1 MIGGVT
7 GAAVVATATA
17 STGRVLGANDRIRF
31 GLIGSGSRGKEIFR
45 AALRCHDVEAVAVA
59 DVYTRRLDEAKA
71 IVPGIATFKDYRALL
86 DDKTIDA
93 VLIAT
98 PQHLHALHFVAAIQ
112 AGKDVYQEKT
122 MAFNPGHA
130 RRMRNALAGSGRV
143 VQIGMQMN
151 SGAGIQKVRELV
163 KSGGLGTVTLLET
176 HHFRNEPYGG
186 WLREIPPDCNPD
198 HVDWPAFEGEAKHVP
213 FDADRYINWR
223 FFWDYSGGN
232 VFENMVHTLG
242 FWFGALGLSIPHSV
256 TMTGANYLAPRMQ
269 VPDTFQV
276 SMSHAEKLFFTFTSM
291 FGNDYYGEGHDH
303 LFGTK
308 ATLVHTAV
316 GSGPRYPARGEE
328 RGRRRPGRRG
338 LQGVHRSA
346 HAELFRLRAQSQRA
360 GLPLRARLPHRDRLP
375 DGDRLLSPRD
385 HRAVGL
391 RHGRNSLRLQFIR
404 MRIGESAMSVP
415 LFAALAMPLVGAD
428 ARRWEDEI
436 VYAVIIEKFFDG
448 RPRE

>member
-1 MIGGVT
+1 MSHRRAFLGSMIGGVT
-7 GAAVVATATA
+7 GAAVLAPGTAA
-17 STGRVLGANDRIRF
+17 SGRVLGANERIRF

-45 AALRCHDVEAVAVA
+45 AALRCHDAEAVAVA

-86 DDKTIDA
+86 DDKSIDA

-122 MAFNPGHA
+122 MAFNPEHA

-186 WLREIPPDCNPD
+186 WLREIPPDCDPS
-198 HVDWPAFEGEAKHVP
+198 HVDWPAFQGEAKHVP

-242 FWFGALGLSIPHSV
+242 FWFGALGVSIPHSV
-256 TMTGANYLAPRMQ
+256 TMAGANYLAPRMQ

-291 FGNDYYGEGHDH
+291 FGNDYYGEGHDY

-308 ATLVHTAV
+308 ATLIHTPSDQVRLIPQGAKSAA
-316 GSGPRYPARGEE
+316 GAGPDDGGYKEFTDRHMRNFFDCVRSRSEPVCPFDLGFRTAIACQMAIASY
-328 RGRRRPGRRG
+328 RRG
-338 LQGVHRSA
+338 TTV
-346 HAELFRLRAQSQRA
+346 
-360 GLPLRARLPHRDRLP
+360 
-375 DGDRLLSPRD
+375 
-385 HRAVGL
+385 
-391 RHGRNSLRLQFIR
+391 
-404 MRIGESAMSVP
+404 
-415 LFAALAMPLVGAD
+415 
-428 ARRWEDEI
+428 RWDSGTEEI
-436 VYAVIIEKFFDG
+436 L
-448 RPRE
+448 